1 MARILMH
8 TLVFPPDANSN
19 AYIFADLARELRN
32 CGHEIMVLTTTPHY
46 AVDQASLDRQPM
58 VSGGAR
64 WYKRSTFEGM
74 PCYHVVVPS
83 RKGGMRARLLT
94 ALRFHLWGLRLAMKR
109 QFACDIV
116 LSQSPP
122 LSIGLMS
129 SWIARRHGAK
139 AIYVAQDIFPDGLIR
154 QGRIRNPLVI
164 LFLRILE
171 KWVYRSNDAVCSI
184 SDGLVAVLR
193 SRVPGDTILRTIPNF
208 VNTDLYHPL
217 ARENDFSRARSLNGQ
232 FVVSYVGNL
241 GNAQDFSPV
250 LEAAASCRDL
260 PITFLLVG
268 SGIKEQKLAEEINAR
283 RLENVKLVGYQP
295 RETTPMINAA
305 SDLCLVLLSPHVR
318 NFSFPSKVYTLMACG
333 KPILLYGHPEADV
346 ARFVRETAIG
356 WVVPNGDLKGFID
369 TVKRLY
375 QAPEELRA
383 CGHRALRA
391 IEQRFTAEAVGRQY
405 DELIRSLLEGTACS
419 VN

>member
-1 MARILMH
+1 MH

-19 AYIFADLARELRN
+19 AYIFADLARELRKY
-32 CGHEIMVLTTTPHY
+32 GHEIIVLTTTPHY
-46 AVDQASLDRQPM
+46 AVDQASVDRQPL
-58 VSGGAR
+58 VPGGMR
-64 WYKRSTFEGM
+64 WCLRSTFEGI
-74 PCYHVVVPS
+74 PCYHVVVPQ

-94 ALRFHLWGLRLAMKR
+94 ALRFHLWGLRLALKP
-109 QFACDIV
+109 QFACDVV

-122 LSIGLMS
+122 LSIGLLS
-129 SWIARRHGAK
+129 SWIARRHGARSV
-139 AIYVAQDIFPDGLIR
+139 YVAQDIFPDGLIR

-164 LFLRILE
+164 LFLRLLE

-184 SDGLVAVLR
+184 SDGLVEVLR
-193 SRVPGDTILRTIPNF
+193 TRVPRSTILRTIPNF

-217 ARENDFSRARSLNGQ
+217 PRENNFSRERSLNGK

-250 LEAAASCRDL
+250 LAAAASCRDL

-268 SGIKEQKLAEEINAR
+268 SGIKEQKLAEEIKAR

-295 RETTPMINAA
+295 RESTPMINAA

-346 ARFVRETAIG
+346 ARFVSETDIG
-356 WVVPNGDLKGFID
+356 WVVPNGDVEGFIN
-369 TVKRLY
+369 TVRRLY
-375 QAPEELRA
+375 HAPEDLRE
-383 CGHRALRA
+383 CGNRSLRA
-391 IEQRFTAEAVGRQY
+391 IEQRFTVEAVARQY
-405 DELIRSLLEGTACS
+405 DELIRRLVEGPACS

>member
-1 MARILMH
+1 MH

-19 AYIFADLARELRN
+19 AYIFADLARELRKY
-32 CGHEIMVLTTTPHY
+32 GHEIIVLTTTPHY
-46 AVDQASLDRQPM
+46 AVDQASVDRQPL
-58 VSGGAR
+58 VPGGMR
-64 WYKRSTFEGM
+64 WCLRSTFEGI
-74 PCYHVVVPS
+74 PCYHVVVPQ

-94 ALRFHLWGLRLAMKR
+94 ALRFHLWGLRLALKP

-122 LSIGLMS
+122 LSIGLLS
-129 SWIARRHGAK
+129 SWIARRHGARSV
-139 AIYVAQDIFPDGLIR
+139 YVAQDIFPDGLIR

-164 LFLRILE
+164 LFLRLLE

-184 SDGLVAVLR
+184 SDGLVEVLR
-193 SRVPGDTILRTIPNF
+193 TRVPRSTILRTIPNF

-217 ARENDFSRARSLNGQ
+217 PRENNFSRERSLNGK

-250 LEAAASCRDL
+250 LAAAASCRDL

-268 SGIKEQKLAEEINAR
+268 SGIKEQKLAEEIKSR

-295 RETTPMINAA
+295 RESTPMINAA

-346 ARFVRETAIG
+346 ARFVSETDIG
-356 WVVPNGDLKGFID
+356 WVVPNGDVEGFIN
-369 TVKRLY
+369 TVRRLY
-375 QAPEELRA
+375 HAPEDLRE
-383 CGHRALRA
+383 CGNRSLRA
-391 IEQRFTAEAVGRQY
+391 IEQRFTVEAVARQY
-405 DELIRSLLEGTACS
+405 DELIRRLVEGPACS